1 MDDTLEETPQ
11 PLKEK
16 PVLRRRSLARLVAV
30 QAYYQL
36 EVGEETLEQVILQFQ
51 THHLTKQNKP
61 FSLADKK
68 FFVELIRGAYGAQ
81 ERLDPLIQ
89 ACLSDWKLNRLD
101 CVVRAILRLGAFEL
115 SDNLHLS
122 SAIILNEY
130 IDVTKA
136 FSDEKEPAFVNGVL
150 NCLIGKLRPSPDEQ
164 KNPS

>member
-1 MDDTLEETPQ
+1 VDDSIEAPPQ
-11 PLKEK
+11 PLKER

-36 EVGEETLEQVILQFQ
+36 EVAQEPLEKVILQFQ
-51 THHLTKQNKP
+51 THHLKKHNKP

-68 FFVELIRGAYGAQ
+68 FFMELIRGACAAQ

-89 ACLSDWKLNRLD
+89 ACLSDWQLNRLD
-101 CVVRAILRLGAFEL
+101 CVVRAILRLGAYEL

-130 IDVTKA
+130 IDVTRA
-136 FSDEKEPAFVNGVL
+136 FWTK
-150 NCLIGKLRPSPDEQ
+150 
-164 KNPS
+164 KNLHSSMGC